1 MREVLDELDSASGK
15 KKLQLVVER
24 MVEAAIGGDMAACRE
39 IADRLEGKPA
49 QTLTHENSD
58 GTPLSI
64 VIATA
69 IPARDDDQPAQ
80 AVH

>member
-1 MREVLDELDSASGK
+1 
-15 KKLQLVVER
+15 

-69 IPARDDDQPAQ
+69 IPVGDDAEQPL
-80 AVH
+80 AVVH